1 MVEPAASHGRLIQKS
16 AIEQGAR
23 AQYRPARTA
32 GPGVG
37 NDSEAGELMT
47 DAGAKKLAKD
57 GWTIVEDDGFLNLV
71 GPLWHRPNDATGEY
85 AIAAQP
91 KHKNRRGF
99 VQGGLLMTLADR
111 SLGMAAR
118 QGSGASAVVTIQMD
132 THFIDAAKI
141 GELLVSTPRVVRST
155 RTLIFLNTELTAD
168 GRCVVMASGVFK
180 IMKGAG

>member
-1 MVEPAASHGRLIQKS
+1 
-16 AIEQGAR
+16 
-23 AQYRPARTA
+23 
-32 GPGVG
+32 
-37 NDSEAGELMT
+37 MT

-85 AIAAQP
+85 AIVAQP

-141 GELLVSTPRVVRST
+141 GELLISTPRVVRST